1 MFCNRFTDEITMA
14 GPVLILEDDPDICS
28 STRLKRRLLIP
39 VSPQPEKKASASLDR
54 VNPPSIILLDLL
66 LPGMKGTELCR
77 RLRVEPSTSSTPIVV
92 ITAKA
97 FEVDLN
103 ASLALGAND
112 YIVKPFSVRDVV
124 ARLQSLLNQNTPAN

>member
-1 MFCNRFTDEITMA
+1 MA
-14 GPVLILEDDPDICS
+14 GPVLIIEDDPDIAEVLVYS
-28 STRLKRRLLIP
+28 LERATFNTRVATTGEEGLK
-39 VSPQPEKKASASLDR
+39 ASLDR

-124 ARLQSLLNQNTPAN
+124 ARVQSLVNQNTSPN